1 MNRDKQKKAQDLL
14 LQNWAVVEQ
23 DLKQKRL
30 DQQQS
35 NNLAL
40 VPAADTEDF
49 NNAEIITDNNNS
61 MLSLD
66 VTTPDMESSFSL
78 PSTITNPSQPPQRSP
93 PSHHHAAA
101 LLIQSV
107 YRGYSVR
114 RVLSLYYAQRTIRIF
129 DPNAG
134 RSPHPT
140 PSPHPLPLS
149 IYTPP
154 KENGCLFD

>member
-1 MNRDKQKKAQDLL
+1 MNRNKQKKAQDLL
-14 LQNWAVVEQ
+14 LQSWAVVEK

-30 DQQQS
+30 DQQS

-49 NNAEIITDNNNS
+49 NNVEIITDNNNS

-66 VTTPDMESSFSL
+66 VTSMESSFSL
-78 PSTITNPSQPPQRSP
+78 PSTITNPSQRSP
-93 PSHHHAAA
+93 PSHHHIAA

-134 RSPHPT
+134 RS
-140 PSPHPLPLS
+140 SPPPPPPLS
-149 IYTPP
+149 PYTIYITPIDITP
-154 KENGCLFD
+154 FSLFV

>member
-1 MNRDKQKKAQDLL
+1 MNRNKQKKAQDLL
-14 LQNWAVVEQ
+14 LQSWAVVEQ

-30 DQQQS
+30 DQQS
-35 NNLAL
+35 HNLAL
-40 VPAADTEDF
+40 VPAADSDF
-49 NNAEIITDNNNS
+49 NVEMIDNNNS

-66 VTTPDMESSFSL
+66 ITTPDMESSFSL

-93 PSHHHAAA
+93 PSHHHIAA
-101 LLIQSV
+101 LLIQSM

-134 RSPHPT
+134 RS
-140 PSPHPLPLS
+140 SPPPPPPLS
-149 IYTPP
+149 PYTYTLHP
-154 KENGCLFD
+154 